1 MRISRLKLLLLV
13 AMSAFGLWA
22 ASEVL
27 IVYYYLHQAL
37 PLCTSQPGG
46 WFVFDCNVVLGS
58 SYSQIFGIPLELFAV
73 IYFIVNILLVFTIA
87 FASARSAERSLDI
100 LFVWRFLGV
109 LIVPYLVFVELFLLK
124 AICIYCTMMHV
135 AIVLDFIVISY
146 LLYYSKNSLFEN
158 PSSVGAGPNE
168 PSKAAV

>member
-27 IVYYYLHQAL
+27 IVYYYLGQAL
-37 PLCTSQPGG
+37 PFCTSQSGT
-46 WFVFDCNVVLGS
+46 WILFDCNTVLGS
-58 SYSQIFGIPLELFAV
+58 SYSKIFGIPLELFAV
-73 IYFIVNILLVFTIA
+73 VYFIVNLLLVSVIA
-87 FASARSAERSLDI
+87 FGSDGASGRSLDI
-100 LFVWRFLGV
+100 LFVWRFIGV

-146 LLYYSKNSLFEN
+146 LLYYSKSSLFDA
-158 PSSVGAGPNE
+158 SLSIDAGATE
-168 PSKAAV
+168 PVAPA

>member
-13 AMSAFGLWA
+13 AVSAFGLWA
-22 ASEVL
+22 SSEVL
-27 IVYYYLHQAL
+27 IVYYYLGQAL
-37 PLCTSQPGG
+37 PFCSSQSGTG
-46 WFVFDCNVVLGS
+46 IVFNCNTVLGS

-73 IYFIVNILLVFTIA
+73 VYFIVNILLVSVIA
-87 FASARSAERSLDI
+87 FGSDRASGRSLDI
-100 LFVWRFLGV
+100 LFVWRFIGV

-146 LLYYSKNSLFEN
+146 LLYYSKNPLFDASPALETG
-158 PSSVGAGPNE
+158 STKSE
-168 PSKAAV
+168 

>member
-22 ASEVL
+22 SAEVL
-27 IVYYYLHQAL
+27 VVYYFLGQAL
-37 PLCTSQPGG
+37 PFCPSQSGAG
-46 WFVFDCNVVLGS
+46 IVFNCDTVLQS

-73 IYFIVNILLVFTIA
+73 VYFIVNICLVFVIA
-87 FASARSAERSLDI
+87 FGSDRASGRSLDV
-100 LFVWRFLGV
+100 LFVWRFIGV

-135 AIVLDFIVISY
+135 AIILDFIVISY
-146 LLYYSKNSLFEN
+146 LLYYSKNSIFET
-158 PSSVGAGPNE
+158 SSIGAAAAE
-168 PSKAAV
+168 PV